1 MAGETMGIRYHHGYH
16 RVTLVTDR
24 RNGKTYPIRLYVASP
39 AFKTD
44 TAGIRYHH
52 GVGQTNSIKFILFA
66 CPSQVQLHHRHRRHP
81 LPYHPS
87 SIEPAM
93 ADHQVITITAT
104 AILSARWGRRLL
116 ERRLVTAGAQS

>member
-66 CPSQVQLHHRHRRHP
+66 CPSQVHTAGIRYPTIH
-81 LPYHPS
+81 HPS
-87 SIEPAM
+87 SQQWP
-93 ADHQVITITAT
+93 TIK
-104 AILSARWGRRLL
+104 S
-116 ERRLVTAGAQS
+116 